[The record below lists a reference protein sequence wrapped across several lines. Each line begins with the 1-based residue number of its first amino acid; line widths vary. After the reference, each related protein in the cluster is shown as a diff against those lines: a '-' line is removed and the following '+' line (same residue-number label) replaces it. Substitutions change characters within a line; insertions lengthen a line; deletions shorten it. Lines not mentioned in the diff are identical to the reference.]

1 MRVSIRQLAD
11 YCGVSIGTIDRV
23 LNNRPGVKKQTKER
37 IEKAIDELGYTP
49 NHLAKSLS
57 LGKTSSI
64 GVVLFNLNNLF
75 FAQLSDAIVK
85 EADARGY
92 FAYLT
97 LSEKSKEKEFA
108 CIKNLVARQVD
119 GIILFSTNRDLE
131 FTAYLSSC
139 GVKVVTVMT
148 GLTGFPSVRIDDYS
162 AMADATSYIASKQYK
177 RIVYISPPLSYR
189 KDMNI
194 LVQEQRYEGFLHT
207 VKKWSLEPIVI
218 DHVHYL
224 EAIDHL
230 HVGDV
235 KTAFLCS
242 SDVYALDILRHFR
255 LKGFVPPY
263 HYGLM
268 GFDNISILQNIEPS
282 IATVSIPIEDVG
294 REAIAMLVRAIE
306 GEGEVMETLT
316 LPYTIFPGQTIV

>member
-1 MRVSIRQLAD
+1 MKVSIRQLAD

-23 LNNRPGVKKQTKER
+23 LNNRPGVKKQTRELV
-37 IEKAIDELGYTP
+37 EKAIDELGYTT

-64 GVVLFNLNNLF
+64 GIVLFNLNNLF

-85 EADARGY
+85 EADANGY

-108 CIKNLVARQVD
+108 CIKNLIARQVD
-119 GIILFSTNRDLE
+119 GIILFSTNRDPE
-131 FTAYLSSC
+131 FVDYLSSC
-139 GVKVVTVMT
+139 GVKVVTIMT
-148 GLTGFPSVRIDDYS
+148 GLSGFPSVRIDDYT
-162 AMADATSYIASKQYK
+162 AMADATGYIASKQYK
-177 RIVYISPPLSYR
+177 RIIYISPPLSYR
-189 KDMNI
+189 KEMNI
-194 LVQEQRYEGFLHT
+194 LVQEQRYDGFLHT
-207 VKKWSLEPIVI
+207 VKKWSLESIII
-218 DHVHYL
+218 DHANYI
-224 EAIDHL
+224 EAIDQL
-230 HVGDV
+230 DIGEV

-242 SDVYALDILRHFR
+242 SDVYALDILRHLR

-268 GFDNISILQNIEPS
+268 GFDNISILQNIEPA

-294 REAIAMLVRAIE
+294 REAVDMLIRAIE
-306 GEGEVMETLT
+306 GEAVETLT
-316 LPYTIFPGQTIV
+316 LPHTIFPGQTIV